1 MALHVARQDAVPAD
15 GVSRKDRGQ
24 LREPDVEMRREGLA
38 ERKSRASPLE
48 AAGLLRVPRRA
59 ALRVSPL
66 RGGDP

>member
-59 ALRVSPL
+59 ALRVSPPP
-66 RGGDP
+66 GGDP